1 MKKAL
6 SPAMWLIIAI
16 VVALV
21 VALVVITVVN
31 KTANNAG
38 DRGNSI
44 MDIFGDTLQK
54 QSCQSACDRCRQV
67 GCDTATLPKECQ
79 ASCK

>member
-21 VALVVITVVN
+21 VALVVITIVN

-38 DRGNSI
+38 DKGTSI
-44 MDIFGDTLQK
+44 MDIFGDSLQNQACK
-54 QSCQSACDRCRQV
+54 DACDKCKQAADSCV
-67 GCDTATLPKECQ
+67 KSLPEK
-79 ASCK
+79 CKCT